1 MSVNILVVDDKE
13 YVVQLLSKRLKANGF
28 EVMTARNG
36 KEALDIVNES
46 PPNLIIMDIL
56 MPEMDGS
63 TAAEELRTNP
73 KTARIPI
80 IFLTELVQ
88 KSEEKASGH
97 VIGGNYFIA
106 KPFKT
111 EDLIQFVREILKK
124 EAGEYT

>member
-1 MSVNILVVDDKE
+1 MSVKILVVDDKE
-13 YVVQLLSKRLKANGF
+13 YVVKLLSKKLTANGF
-28 EVMTARNG
+28 EVMTAGNG
-36 KEALDIVNES
+36 KEAIDIVNES

-63 TAAEELRTNP
+63 TAAEELRSNP
-73 KTARIPI
+73 QTSRIPI

-88 KSEEKASGH
+88 KSEEEASGH

-111 EDLIQFVREILKK
+111 EDLIQFVRDVLKK
-124 EAGEYT
+124 EAGR